1 MFADKMSTHFFPV
14 LVAAVL
20 LATIGCKGNKARD
33 LSDIQRDAQ
42 KSIESTATLPA
53 TTDSLPTTTDSLPT
67 TTGSQSTTPED
78 QPSATAAPNCQLS
91 IVNYPLVNA
100 VPSPLTDRK
109 EQMLVRKAYT
119 ASYNSDLRL
128 PNWVAWVLTAEHTQG
143 KNQRSNMQFTDDA
156 DVPAPR
162 AYHSDYTRSGYDR
175 GHLCPAGDNKW
186 DDEALRQT
194 FLMTNI
200 CPQAPKLNKDD
211 WNTLEQRCR
220 TWAKRYGEVFVVS
233 GPIMSENPRRIG
245 KHKVAVPQA
254 FFKVVLRLGDKPE
267 AIGFVYDNDDP
278 TGTLQSHVL
287 SIDSIERL
295 TGIDFFPALP
305 DELEAALEKESRWDK
320 W

>member
-1 MFADKMSTHFFPV
+1 MFADKMSTHHFSI
-14 LVAAVL
+14 LAAAVL
-20 LATIGCKGNKARD
+20 LVAASCKGNKARD

-42 KSIESTATLPA
+42 KSIETTAV
-53 TTDSLPTTTDSLPT
+53 LPTSAEV
-67 TTGSQSTTPED
+67 QSSAPD
-78 QPSATAAPNCQLS
+78 APAPSVHSPLS
-91 IVNYPLVNA
+91 ILAY
-100 VPSPLTDRK
+100 PSPLTDRK
-109 EQMLVRKAYT
+109 EQMLQRKAYT

-143 KNQRSNMQFTDDA
+143 KSQRSNMKFTDDA

-278 TGTLQSHVL
+278 TGSLQSHVL